1 MQTSLDFTPRTHGGA
16 RKGAGRPKSKTR
28 RDPPHRSRPVHVDRH
43 PVHVVMRAVPEVG
56 RLRTEPV
63 YDAVRAAL
71 DKIAERTVFRVVHFS
86 LQHNHIHLIV
96 EADDSAALE
105 SGMRALAISLARRIN
120 KALDRK
126 GKVFEF
132 RYHTTALR
140 SPTQTRR
147 AISYVLNNWRR
158 HNEDERSLDAR
169 SWTLDRYS
177 SAITFTGWANWSLR
191 AWPASYVAL
200 PVARPQT
207 WLLEKGWLRGGK
219 PIRTD
224 EVPGPLR

>member
-1 MQTSLDFTPRTHGGA
+1 MQTSLDFTPRTHGGK
-16 RKGAGRPKSKTR
+16 REGAGRPKSKKR
-28 RDPPHRSRPVHVDRH
+28 HDPPHRSRATHVARH
-43 PVHVVMRAVPEVG
+43 PVHVVMRARPEVG
-56 RLRTEPV
+56 RLRRDPI
-63 YDAVRAAL
+63 YDAVRISL
-71 DKIAERTVFRVVHFS
+71 DKIAERVAFRVVHFS

-96 EADDSAALE
+96 EADDAAALD

-120 KALDRK
+120 KALDRS

-140 SPTQTRR
+140 SPTQTRH

-158 HNEDERSLDAR
+158 HDEDERSLRERFAV
-169 SWTLDRYS
+169 LDGYS
-177 SAITFTGWANWSLR
+177 SAISFRGWANWSPTG
-191 AWPASYVAL
+191 WPEGYVAL
-200 PVARPQT
+200 PVSAART
-207 WLLEKGWLRGGK
+207 WLLAVGWQRGGK